1 MARTV
6 YWIVSV
12 LVCHQA
18 RDGCQGAPLGD
29 SAASGA
35 GKAFVALS
43 LDLDQGAQR
52 DFNLF
57 YPELQETT
65 PTTPELRETVKSP
78 IEEQKII
85 ENPNKRRKESS
96 DVISSNSSNKNNT
109 TTTTSTTITATTAT
123 T

>member
-1 MARTV
+1 M
-6 YWIVSV
+6 SV

-43 LDLDQGAQR
+43 LDLGLDQGAQR

-65 PTTPELRETVKSP
+65 PTTPTSPATV
-78 IEEQKII
+78 E
-85 ENPNKRRKESS
+85 
-96 DVISSNSSNKNNT
+96 V
-109 TTTTSTTITATTAT
+109 TIN
-123 T
+123 